1 MLRLRNNRQNR
12 MGNGG
17 KWRKIEEAELSKN
30 QMIKI
35 ELGLV
40 EHLFDM
46 RS

>member
-1 MLRLRNNRQNR
+1 
-12 MGNGG
+12 MGDGR

-35 ELGLV
+35 ELGLI